1 MIVFKTFCFIRPPR
15 VSLPIIAAP
24 IVPDRGKMSS
34 AKSKATEKLP
44 GQATRQQLIFTFSSV
59 WDLLAAAAVV
69 AAAAT
74 AAVVADSVAAAAAAE
89 QKDQD
94 DDPPAVTEPVIVAT
108 HISYLPTDICAAVC
122 RADSSY
128 SAGAIW

>member
-1 MIVFKTFCFIRPPR
+1 
-15 VSLPIIAAP
+15 
-24 IVPDRGKMSS
+24 MSS

-74 AAVVADSVAAAAAAE
+74 AAVVADSVAAAAAE

-94 DDPPAVTEPVIVAT
+94 DDPPAVTEPVIIAT
-108 HISYLPTDICAAVC
+108 HKRYLPTDIAPLSCC
-122 RADSSY
+122 ADSSY
-128 SAGAIW
+128 SVGADL

>member
-1 MIVFKTFCFIRPPR
+1 MSR
-15 VSLPIIAAP
+15 IISRIPA
-24 IVPDRGKMSS
+24 
-34 AKSKATEKLP
+34 KLP
-44 GQATRQQLIFTFSSV
+44 GQMTRQQFAISVSFVWPSS
-59 WDLLAAAAVV
+59 AAAVV
-69 AAAAT
+69 IASAAIAAA
-74 AAVVADSVAAAAAAE
+74 DPVAAAAAAE

-108 HISYLPTDICAAVC
+108 HKRYLPTDICAAVC

>member
-1 MIVFKTFCFIRPPR
+1 
-15 VSLPIIAAP
+15 
-24 IVPDRGKMSS
+24 MSRKNSRIS
-34 AKSKATEKLP
+34 AKLP
-44 GQATRQQLIFTFSSV
+44 GQTTRQQLVFTVSFV
-59 WDLLAAAAVV
+59 WRLSAAAAVI

-89 QKDQD
+89 QENQD

-108 HISYLPTDICAAVC
+108 HKRYLPTDICAAVC